1 MSDYILTSNGELYHY
16 GVIGMKWGVR
26 RGNTAKA
33 YAKASN
39 KLKKLDARVE
49 KAKDKSRKATAK
61 ADKRMYGISTQ
72 GMREKSARKAS
83 KASYK
88 AVKKARKAQRWVS
101 KMEKTFSKTDI
112 SLTKEQQALGKKYMA
127 MIDTRAA
134 SRY

>member
-1 MSDYILTSNGELYHY
+1 MNKSQWIMTQDGELMHY

-33 YAKASN
+33 Y
-39 KLKKLDARVE
+39 E
-49 KAKDKSRKATAK
+49 
-61 ADKRMYGISTQ
+61 
-72 GMREKSARKAS
+72 KAS

-88 AVKKARKAQRWVS
+88 AVKKAQKAQKWYS

-112 SLTKEQQALGKKYMA
+112 SLTKDQQALGKKYMD
-127 MIDTRAA
+127 MMNERAA